1 MRRLALSLNPLWHGK
16 LPIRLT
22 TTLVRGRWVAVEIA
36 EEALFAEDIRNGI
49 NLFLGAGFSILAK
62 NGGGAYLPDGKALQA
77 ALVEEL
83 SLSDFADL
91 DLQSLYAVAIQ
102 TDRDR
107 VRDVVKNLLT
117 VKSYD
122 DRYDVLRNLN
132 ISSIYT
138 TNIDDLIYLIFAPQA
153 GSQSKALHDS
163 VLYSA
168 PRIPGDVINYVPLHG
183 CVRHDDREFIF
194 TPGQIASAFASDRE
208 SWYVFQRELQRRP
221 TLFLGYGVKDAGV
234 LQALHGNPV
243 DNVNRWILIRE
254 TSDSAR
260 RIFESL
266 GFKVI
271 VGDTIGILDYFSK
284 GINTNGVQTVG
295 PVRSHPYGSIPRF
308 DEAAQRPVKTF
319 FLGGE
324 PEWSDAYSAQ
334 IVKRKVLSQAKNKIL
349 SGKNLILVGV
359 PLSGKSTILKQLAV
373 DLSQTRDCIYF
384 DRLSEPV
391 ANELVAASIGL
402 SKKTLV
408 FLDDILESRGP
419 LLKLVESKR
428 FQFVGAETSFYFD
441 SVSFRPPLNE
451 FVVESTSEVYP
462 ADRQRILDSIPE
474 SIKRNSYVEPAS
486 LYDSEE
492 VGLFE
497 SLQQHVYDENLRIRF
512 RDKLRAFEEHD
523 KPAFDLYIMACYISA
538 CRTIASFDMLYM
550 FIDKKN
556 KTYGD
561 VYSIVSTIDD
571 FLTELELV
579 DDPHQDYFSVRSSG
593 LSRIALDEVSNQA
606 FGRMFER
613 FHAAVPTNVI
623 PDFGIFRRFAYD
635 NDYARRAFP
644 VVKDGKRFYE
654 RLISTSDNPYD
665 YQHGAVY
672 LSKMRMF
679 KEAFEWID
687 KAISMSRKKIFPI
700 RNSHARI
707 LFEANID
714 VVRLDPDNSIAKSGI
729 VESMKVLED
738 CILNDPRRSYH
749 LIRFSD
755 QCMQYV
761 QVYNDRNAYDWLHM
775 ARRLLREALKEAALP
790 GSREAYNQA
799 KFRRVLGQVE
809 QRIS

>member
-1 MRRLALSLNPLWHGK
+1 MGIELSEK
-16 LPIRLT
+16 
-22 TTLVRGRWVAVEIA
+22 
-36 EEALFAEDIRNGI
+36 ALFAEDLRNGV
-49 NLFLGAGFSILAK
+49 NLFLGAGFSVMAK
-62 NGGGAYLPDGKALQA
+62 NGNGEFLPDGKTLQA

-83 SLSDFADL
+83 DLSDFSEL

-107 VRDVVKNLLT
+107 VRKVVRDLLT
-117 VKSYD
+117 VRAYD
-122 DRYDVLRNLN
+122 QRYGVLRNLN

-138 TNIDDLIYLIFAPQA
+138 TNIDDLIYLIFAPKAGQA
-153 GSQSKALHDS
+153 SKALHDS

-168 PRIPGDVINYVPLHG
+168 PRVPAEVINYVPLHG

-194 TPGQIASAFASDRE
+194 TPGQIASAFAADRE

-221 TLFLGYGVKDAGV
+221 TLFIGYGLKDAGV

-254 TSDSAR
+254 SSDSAR
-260 RIFESL
+260 RLFESL

-271 VGDTIGILDYFSK
+271 IGDTAGILEYLAAHSK
-284 GINTNGVQTVG
+284 TDDAQSLG
-295 PVRSHPYGSIPRF
+295 PVRRHAYGLIPRF

-324 PEWSDAYSAQ
+324 PEWSDAYSGQ
-334 IVKRKVLSQAKNKIL
+334 IVKRRVVSAAKDIIL
-349 SGKNLILVGV
+349 AGKDLMLVGL
-359 PLSGKSTILKQLAV
+359 PLSGKSTTLKQLAV
-373 DLSQTRDCIYF
+373 DLAQTRNCIYF
-384 DRLSEPV
+384 ERLSEPV
-391 ANELVAASIGL
+391 SAELVAGSTGDNG
-402 SKKTLV
+402 KTIV
-408 FLDDILESRGP
+408 FLDDVLESRAS
-419 LLKLVESKR
+419 LLKLVESGR

-441 SVSFRPPLNE
+441 TVNFRPPMNN
-451 FVVESTSEVYP
+451 FVVLSTSEVHP

-474 SIKRNSYVEPAS
+474 SIKRHVYVEPGS
-486 LYDSEE
+486 LHDSDE

-497 SLQQHVYDENLRIRF
+497 SLQKHVYDENLRIRF
-512 RDKLRAFEEHD
+512 RDKLRAFEVHD
-523 KPAFDLYIMACYISA
+523 RQGFDIYIMACYISA
-538 CRTIASFDMLYM
+538 CRTIASFDMLFM
-550 FIDKKN
+550 FIDGKK
-556 KTYGD
+556 KQYTD
-561 VYSIVSTIDD
+561 VYDIVGRIDD
-571 FLTELELV
+571 FLTDLDLI
-579 DDPHQDYFSVRSSG
+579 DDHHQDYFSVRSSG
-593 LSRIALDEVSNQA
+593 LSRIALEEVNNQA
-606 FGRMFER
+606 FGRVFER
-613 FHAAVPTNVI
+613 FHSAVPTNII
-623 PDFGIFRRFAYD
+623 PDYSIFRRFAYD

-644 VVKDGKRFYE
+644 IAKDGKRFYE
-654 RLISTSDNPYD
+654 RLISSTDNPYD

-672 LSKMRMF
+672 LSKMRVF

-714 VVRLDPDNSIAKSGI
+714 VVRADPGNATAKVGI

-761 QVYNDRNAYDWLHM
+761 EVYNDRNAYEWLNM
-775 ARRLLREALKEAALP
+775 AKRLLREALKEAVVP

-799 KFRRVLGQVE
+799 KFRRVLRQVE
-809 QRIS
+809 QQIR

>member
-1 MRRLALSLNPLWHGK
+1 MAISL
-16 LPIRLT
+16 
-22 TTLVRGRWVAVEIA
+22 A
-36 EEALFAEDIRNGI
+36 EEALFVEDLRNGV
-49 NLFLGAGFSILAK
+49 NLFLGSGEF
-62 NGGGAYLPDGKALQA
+62 LPDGKTLQA
-77 ALVEEL
+77 ALVGEL
-83 SLSDFADL
+83 NLSDFSEL

-107 VRDVVKNLLT
+107 VRKVVRDLLT
-117 VKSYD
+117 VHTYD
-122 DRYDVLRNLN
+122 QRYNALRNLN

-138 TNIDDLIYLIFAPQA
+138 TNIDDLIYLIFAPKAGQA
-153 GSQSKALHDS
+153 SKALHDS

-168 PRIPGDVINYVPLHG
+168 PRVPAEVINYVPLHG

-194 TPGQIASAFASDRE
+194 TPGQIASAFAADRE

-221 TLFLGYGVKDAGV
+221 TLFIGYGVKDAGV
-234 LQALHGNPV
+234 LQALHGTPV

-254 TSDSAR
+254 SSDSSR
-260 RIFESL
+260 RLFESL

-271 VGDTIGILDYFSK
+271 VGDTAGLLDYLAAHSTDDARSI
-284 GINTNGVQTVG
+284 GR
-295 PVRSHPYGSIPRF
+295 VRRHTYGLIPRF

-324 PEWSDAYSAQ
+324 PEWSDAYSGQ
-334 IVKRKVLSQAKNKIL
+334 IVKRRVVSQAKNTIL
-349 SGKNLILVGV
+349 AGKNLILVGL

-373 DLSQTRDCIYF
+373 DLAQTRDCIYF
-384 DRLSEPV
+384 DRLSEPISG
-391 ANELVAASIGL
+391 ELVAESAAQSG
-402 SKKTLV
+402 KTIV
-408 FLDDILESRGP
+408 FLDDVLESRAS
-419 LLKLVESKR
+419 LLKLVESGK

-441 SVSFRPPLNE
+441 LVNFRPPMND
-451 FVVESTSEVYP
+451 FVVESTSEVHP

-474 SIKRNSYVEPAS
+474 SIKRHVHVEPGS

-497 SLQQHVYDENLRIRF
+497 SLQRHVYDENLRLRF

-523 KPAFDLYIMACYISA
+523 RQAFDLYIMACYISA
-538 CRTIASFDMLYM
+538 CRTIASFDMLFM
-550 FIDKKN
+550 FIDSKK
-556 KTYGD
+556 KRYTD
-561 VYSIVSTIDD
+561 VYDIVSRIDD

-606 FGRMFER
+606 FGRVFER
-613 FHAAVPTNVI
+613 FHSAVPTNVI

-644 VVKDGKRFYE
+644 IAKDGKRFYE
-654 RLISTSDNPYD
+654 RLISTTDNPYD

-672 LSKMRMF
+672 LSKMRRF

-687 KAISMSRKKIFPI
+687 KAISISRKKIFPI

-714 VVRLDPDNSIAKSGI
+714 IVRADPENATAKAGI

-755 QCMQYV
+755 QCIQYV
-761 QVYNDRNAYDWLHM
+761 QVYDDKNASEWLNT
-775 ARRLLREALKEAALP
+775 AKRLLREALKEAAVP

-799 KFRRVLGQVE
+799 KFRRVLSQIE
-809 QRIS
+809 QRIG